1 MEMNIYE
8 IEAALRRYEEA
19 VAAIL
24 GLWGREQQ
32 TLSRAD
38 AREAVRAL
46 KKSVKDEYKRQR
58 RATGLEAQVYGP
70 AMHRLHTEL
79 QRLSLNTRPGPEWIM
94 VLRSAQDQIS
104 YDIEHRVASF
114 KRTLPRN

>member
-8 IEAALRRYEEA
+8 IEAALRRYEVA
-19 VAAIL
+19 VAEIL

-32 TLSRAD
+32 TLSQAD
-38 AREAVRAL
+38 AREALRAL
-46 KKSVKDEYKRQR
+46 KKSVKNEYKRQQR
-58 RATGLEAQVYGP
+58 TTGLEAQVYAP

-79 QRLSLNTRPGPEWIM
+79 QRLSLSTRPGPEWIM

-114 KRTLPRN
+114 KRALPRN